1 MYLVASSF
9 GPRVVLCVYQS
20 ENLYVKHFNW
30 YKLNVSRWWNS
41 SFISLSFPLS
51 LLQYIGI
58 ETRSHSR
65 CISRSLA
72 KRPIF
77 LDVIFIEVISGYLI
91 KISTGFGWQGVDRCW
106 ILCYF
111 QAMYIVQSAN
121 NIKMC
126 QLSSRQS
133 ITWTW

>member
-1 MYLVASSF
+1 MEFLV
-9 GPRVVLCVYQS
+9 
-20 ENLYVKHFNW
+20 
-30 YKLNVSRWWNS
+30 
-41 SFISLSFPLS
+41 FISLSLYLS

-58 ETRSHSR
+58 VARSHSR
-65 CISRSLA
+65 FISQSVA
-72 KRPIF
+72 KWPISW
-77 LDVIFIEVISGYLI
+77 DVIFIEVISAYLI
-91 KISTGFGWQGVDRCW
+91 KISTEFGWQGDDRCW

-111 QAMYIVQSAN
+111 QAMYIVQPAN